1 MIEFFLEWL
10 SYKFGDSFVIIGT
23 IGIVILAAKVVKRR
37 LESSDEES
45 SASNKSQEDGSE
57 NDE

>member
-1 MIEFFLEWL
+1 MKEFFLEWL
-10 SYKFGDSFVIIGT
+10 SNKFGEGFVITGT
-23 IGIVILAAKVVKRR
+23 IAIVILAAKVVKW